1 MHVLMVIASISRCAA
16 GVGVSVRSLSQQLRN
31 HGRVSVLS
39 IRDEFTEV
47 DQGAWQ
53 PPAPLVFGWHGP
65 RWFGYSAALEKA
77 MREVPCDLI
86 HSHGLWMYPD
96 LAARR
101 TAQWADVPLL
111 VSPHGMLDPW
121 ALRNSGW
128 KKRLAGRL
136 FTNKTLHTATCI
148 HALCESEYHS
158 IREYGLRNPVC
169 VIPNGVDLPS
179 DVARPEDSLGRI
191 RMEDTRKT
199 VLFIGRIHAKKGLE
213 NLVKAW
219 AAVKSKEYPNNG
231 WRLVVAGNDQLGHEG
246 RLKSMVRDLA
256 LERDVVFPG
265 PLRGSEKEAALAQA
279 DAFVLPSYSEGL
291 PIAVLEAW
299 AHGLP
304 VVMTRQCNLPEGFT
318 AGAALEVQ
326 PHPLSIAEGLERL
339 FSMDQRELRAA
350 GERGRTLVESRFTWP
365 MLAGWMMDVYRWL
378 LGEGPQPDCVRLS

>member
-1 MHVLMVIASISRCAA
+1 MHVLMVVASISRCAA
-16 GVGVSVRSLSQQLRN
+16 GVGVSVRNLSEQLR
-31 HGRVSVLS
+31 HHSRVSVLS
-39 IRDEFTEV
+39 IRDEFTEM

-53 PPAPLVFGWHGP
+53 LPRPTVFGWHGP
-65 RWFGYSAALEKA
+65 RWFGYSPAFEKA
-77 MREVPCDLI
+77 TREVPCDLI

-96 LAARR
+96 LAARQAAR
-101 TAQWADVPLL
+101 RADVPML

-136 FTNKTLHTATCI
+136 FTDKTLHSAACI

-179 DVARPEDSLGRI
+179 DVAASDDSASLAG
-191 RMEDTRKT
+191 MDGARKT
-199 VLFIGRIHAKKGLE
+199 MLFMGRIHAKKGLE

-219 AAVKSKEYPNNG
+219 AAAKSKRYANSR
-231 WRLVVAGNDQLGHEG
+231 WRLVIAGNDQCGHEG
-246 RLKSMVRDLA
+246 RLKAMVRDLA
-256 LERDVVFPG
+256 LERDVVFTG
-265 PLRGSEKEAALAQA
+265 PLRGRDKETALARA
-279 DAFVLPSYSEGL
+279 DAFVLPSFSEGL

-299 AHGLP
+299 AHRLP
-304 VVMTRQCNLPEGFT
+304 VVMTRQCNLLEGFT
-318 AGAALEVQ
+318 AGAALEVR

-339 FSMDQRELRAA
+339 FSMERQELRAA
-350 GERGRTLVESRFTWP
+350 GERGRALVESRFTWP
-365 MLAGWMMDVYRWL
+365 ALAARMMNVYQWL